1 MSSKMF
7 PDLESKLYKTSG
19 NAAVGASKKDQQRN
33 DYRKGRESTTSLRL
47 RLPTSLYQQLR
58 EIAFK
63 TEDKMTP
70 IIIRA
75 LESHIKSL
83 KK

>member
-1 MSSKMF
+1 MSSKIV
-7 PDLESKLYKTSG
+7 PTLEGQLYKISDNTT
-19 NAAVGASKKDQQRN
+19 VGSSKKDQQRD

-47 RLPTSLYQQLR
+47 RLPTSLYQELR

-75 LESHIKSL
+75 IEKHIKAF

>member
-1 MSSKMF
+1 MSSKIV
-7 PDLESKLYKTSG
+7 PTLEGQLYKTSG
-19 NAAVGASKKDQQRN
+19 NAAVGSSKKDQQRD

-47 RLPTSLYQQLR
+47 RLPTSLYQELR

-75 LESHIKSL
+75 LENHIKAL

>member
-1 MSSKMF
+1 MSSKVF
-7 PDLESKLYKTSG
+7 PTLEGKLYTTSG
-19 NAAVGASKKDQQRN
+19 NAAVSASKKDQQRN
-33 DYRKGRESTTSLRL
+33 DYRKGRETTTSLRL
-47 RLPTSLYQQLR
+47 RLPTSLYRELK

-63 TEDKMTP
+63 TDDKMTP

-75 LESHIKSL
+75 IEDHIKAL